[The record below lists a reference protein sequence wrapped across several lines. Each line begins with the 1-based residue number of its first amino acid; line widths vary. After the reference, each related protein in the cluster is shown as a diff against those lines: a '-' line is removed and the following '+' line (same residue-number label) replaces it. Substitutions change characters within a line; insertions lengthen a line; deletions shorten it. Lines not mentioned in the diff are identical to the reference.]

1 MSQAQTVHQENEAK
15 GTKKH
20 VLLSQI
26 IVVIIRNVCM
36 YRLKEIITIIDVK
49 KNSNVMHL
57 TFVELCFISQSS

>member
-1 MSQAQTVHQENEAK
+1 MSQVQTVHQENEAK

-36 YRLKEIITIIDVK
+36 YRLKEIVAIIDVK
-49 KNSNVMHL
+49 KNSNIMQMA
-57 TFVELCFISQSS
+57 FVELRFISQSS